1 MIFSATD
8 LEGAVAI
15 DLDRQHDD
23 RGYFARTMCRDEFA
37 SQGLVVDY
45 AQDSMSFNQLRG
57 TLRGL
62 HYQNAPYAETKIV
75 RCVQGAIYDVL
86 VDMRP
91 GSKTYLAWQGFVLSA
106 DNGKALYIPEGF
118 AHGFQTLTD
127 ATVVQYRISAPYA
140 AHAAAGVRYDDP
152 LIAIAWP
159 EPVTAISAKDTSWPD
174 LERYGERHQLRS
186 VPALTGNESD
196 A

>member
-1 MIFSATD
+1 LIFSATD
-8 LEGAVAI
+8 LEGVIAI
-15 DLDRQHDD
+15 DLDLQHDH
-23 RGYFARTMCRDEFA
+23 RGYFARTMCRDEFTR
-37 SQGLVVDY
+37 QGLVVDY
-45 AQDSMSFNQLRG
+45 AQDSMSFNQIRG

-91 GSKTYLAWQGFVLSA
+91 GSKTYLAWQGFELTA
-106 DNGKALYIPEGF
+106 GNGRALYVPEGV
-118 AHGFQTLTD
+118 AHGFQTLAD

-140 AHAAAGVRYDDP
+140 AHAAAGIRYDDP

-174 LERYGERHQLRS
+174 LERYEERCQLRA
-186 VPALTGNESD
+186 VRALTGNESN

>member
-1 MIFSATD
+1 LIFSATD
-8 LEGAVAI
+8 LEGVIAI
-15 DLDRQHDD
+15 DIEMQHDS
-23 RGYFARTMCRDEFA
+23 RGYFARTICRDEFT

-45 AQDSMSFNQLRG
+45 AQDSTSFNKIRG

-62 HYQNAPYAETKIV
+62 HYQNAPCAETKIV
-75 RCVQGAIYDVL
+75 RCVQGAIYDVV

-91 GSKTYLAWQGFVLSA
+91 GSKTYLAWQGFELSA
-106 DNGKALYIPEGF
+106 SNGKALYVPEGL

-140 AHAAAGVRYDDP
+140 AHAAVGIRFDDP

-159 EPVTAISAKDTSWPD
+159 EPVTAISEKDASWPD
-174 LERYGERHQLRS
+174 LERYGERRPLRA
-186 VPALTGNESD
+186 VPT
-196 A
+196 